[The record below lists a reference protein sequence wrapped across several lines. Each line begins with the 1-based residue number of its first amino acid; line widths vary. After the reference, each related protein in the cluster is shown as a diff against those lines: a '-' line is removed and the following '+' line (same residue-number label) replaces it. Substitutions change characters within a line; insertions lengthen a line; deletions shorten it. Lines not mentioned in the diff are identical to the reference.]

1 MAILNK
7 RIQEQADAIDN
18 HIIDALKSG
27 NSFIVEAGAGSGK
40 TYSLLK
46 VIDWLEQNKCQNLE
60 ERKRI

>member
-46 VIDWLEQNKCQNLE
+46 VIIGWNKINVKNLE

>member
-27 NSFIVEAGAGSGK
+27 NSFIVEAGSRRAAALPHAG
-40 TYSLLK
+40 LL
-46 VIDWLEQNKCQNLE
+46 
-60 ERKRI
+60 

>member
-27 NSFIVEAGAGSGK
+27 NL
-40 TYSLLK
+40 SL
-46 VIDWLEQNKCQNLE
+46 IH
-60 ERKRI
+60 I

>member
-40 TYSLLK
+40 TYSLLL
-46 VIDWLEQNKCQNLE
+46 IGWNKINVKNLE

>member
-40 TYSLLK
+40 DIFPSKSY
-46 VIDWLEQNKCQNLE
+46 
-60 ERKRI
+60 

>member
-27 NSFIVEAGAGSGK
+27 AKDFIVKPFKPDRCRLGK
-40 TYSLLK
+40 DIFPSKSY
-46 VIDWLEQNKCQNLE
+46 
-60 ERKRI
+60 

>member
-46 VIDWLEQNKCQNLE
+46 VIDWLEQN
-60 ERKRI
+60 

>member
-27 NSFIVEAGAGSGK
+27 NSFIVEAGRGPMVVVVS
-40 TYSLLK
+40 SR
-46 VIDWLEQNKCQNLE
+46 V
-60 ERKRI
+60 